1 MSLGAYLRS
10 LREAKGG
17 SLEDIR
23 RAIDRRFGT

>member
-1 MSLGAYLRS
+1 MG
-10 LREAKGG
+10 EALLASQLASQGG